1 MTLPFENDTHKV
13 EKRLAKRSLV
23 ADRRRNLFM
32 IITITLAVCLMSSIA
47 FAFSGQNAKSLEAIQ
62 GQYQSGCVEQSFADI
77 ERLAAAGKFEQWGY
91 EIEMAN
97 VRYKDTNLMV
107 QFKDPQ
113 MLDLMNYEPITGSY
127 PQEENEICVERGF
140 IRNFSLQ
147 ENVGQT
153 VRLDIGYGE
162 ADYIIT
168 GIMEKENA
176 SRQFDVFISEEE
188 ALSHSGDKPYTLR
201 FRFAGSE
208 VEAPE
213 QLRADIAAFYVE
225 MGVPEGNTF
234 YSSNYFD
241 MTDLY
246 LGSNLPVYGLA
257 LLIVIACS
265 VVIYSIFYISVMGKM
280 REYGRLKVI
289 GATEKQLRRVVKR
302 ERRYLIGIGIP
313 LGLALAVLLV
323 NLIQPGYWIWADN
336 LKYAAVIA
344 GLTYIVLLFAT
355 RKPLKLVGKVSAI
368 EAVRATAYSEG
379 GVRAV
384 SRQLHRRLTMP
395 RLAAMNFLR
404 NPKKAVMTCISLGMT
419 GIMAISIAAYVNS
432 IDAAEMAKAGL
443 GDGGSYLLTYKDSM
457 VGQEFVD
464 IQQENPLNEAVRG
477 QLLNLPGVDY
487 LTSYSVAGIQTDLP
501 KNEEPLSVRG
511 ITAEQLKTAVMDGK
525 LKEGEAEYEELLAN
539 DGVLVVKTSDNLMKK
554 LYGADY
560 ALGDSVTFTSFSGV
574 TKTYTVRGILDTIP
588 GSGSVEFFVLPEEE
602 LHTLYQDTDDFVT
615 AVNIHTTKDSSQLRQ
630 DIFDVVTDQNVEINC
645 ITDYIAELE
654 SQLQVFPL
662 YGLLFFIFI
671 FALLNLANTLITS
684 LLSRQQEFGVFQSV
698 GMSSRQLSR
707 MLSCECLFYIGITI
721 LIMLTIG
728 TMCSIGLCS
737 VFDQLGLFGK
747 ITYHFPVVQ
756 ILLFIAV
763 LLAVWAVFA
772 VFAVRY
778 SKNQTLVER
787 IKAAD

>member
-23 ADRRRNLFM
+23 TDRRRNLFV

-77 ERLAAAGKFEQWGY
+77 
-91 EIEMAN
+91 
-97 VRYKDTNLMV
+97 D
-107 QFKDPQ
+107 
-113 MLDLMNYEPITGSY
+113 
-127 PQEENEICVERGF
+127 
-140 IRNFSLQ
+140 
-147 ENVGQT
+147 
-153 VRLDIGYGE
+153 
-162 ADYIIT
+162 
-168 GIMEKENA
+168 
-176 SRQFDVFISEEE
+176 
-188 ALSHSGDKPYTLR
+188 
-201 FRFAGSE
+201 
-208 VEAPE
+208 
-213 QLRADIAAFYVE
+213 
-225 MGVPEGNTF
+225 
-234 YSSNYFD
+234 
-241 MTDLY
+241 
-246 LGSNLPVYGLA
+246 
-257 LLIVIACS
+257 
-265 VVIYSIFYISVMGKM
+265 
-280 REYGRLKVI
+280 
-289 GATEKQLRRVVKR
+289 
-302 ERRYLIGIGIP
+302 
-313 LGLALAVLLV
+313 
-323 NLIQPGYWIWADN
+323 

-368 EAVRATAYSEG
+368 EAVRATAYSQG
-379 GVRAV
+379 GGRAV

-443 GDGGSYLLTYKDSM
+443 GDGGSYLLIYKDSM
-457 VGQEFVD
+457 IGQEFVE
-464 IQQENPLNEAVRG
+464 IQQENPLNEAVRE

-511 ITAEQLKTAVMDGK
+511 ITAEQLKTAVIDGK

-539 DGVLVVKTSDNLMKK
+539 DGVLVVKTSDNLMEK

-560 ALGDSVTFTSFSGV
+560 ALGDSVTFTSFSGG

-602 LHTLYQDTDDFVT
+602 LHTLYQDINDFVT
-615 AVNIHTTKDSSQLRQ
+615 AVNIHTTEDNSQLRQ
-630 DIFDVVTDQNVEINC
+630 DIFDVVMDQNVEINC

-654 SQLQVFPL
+654 SQLQVLVFPL

-684 LLSRQQEFGVFQSV
+684 LLSRQRIWCIPV
-698 GMSSRQLSR
+698 GGDEQ
-707 MLSCECLFYIGITI
+707 
-721 LIMLTIG
+721 
-728 TMCSIGLCS
+728 
-737 VFDQLGLFGK
+737 Q
-747 ITYHFPVVQ
+747 
-756 ILLFIAV
+756 
-763 LLAVWAVFA
+763 
-772 VFAVRY
+772 
-778 SKNQTLVER
+778 
-787 IKAAD
+787 AAFKDAFL